1 VGFSLRTRLLNHL
14 DRLVSWFIPGQ
25 PGMEAGRLSGQR
37 MFVYTCLIYLGVS
50 QLFALTSAAIGYFIG
65 VAVLCVGMAL
75 LFAGLFYFRATGNF
89 RIAVHVFVANC
100 TFVAVAGSSY
110 FSGGLYSPVTPWFVL
125 ISVAAV
131 QLMGYSRD
139 ALFWIA
145 MCLLIP
151 IVYGAASLQGYQFPM
166 RYPPESETTFMMISI
181 AALSIALVCTAL
193 AFEYNSQRAL
203 QQVLDSRR
211 EVEHLARLQERMAER
226 GAVIRSMH
234 DGVGS
239 HITSAIRML
248 QSESAASPAR
258 NEVLITLR
266 DALDRLKL
274 SIDTF
279 NQTPGDVTALLANMR
294 YRLGPRF
301 ALMGVELQWDV
312 ELLPICK
319 QLDAQAMNELQFML
333 FESLSNVLQHAQA
346 QVLRVEGH
354 HSGEGLPGRVHVRLV
369 DDGRG
374 FDVAA
379 VRGSG
384 LAAMRK
390 RAAAIGAQLHI
401 TSQPGRTAVE
411 IQIAV

>member
-1 VGFSLRTRLLNHL
+1 VGFTLRKRLLNQL

-25 PGMEAGRLSGQR
+25 ADMDASRLSATR

-50 QLFALTSAAIGYFIG
+50 QLFALTSAAISYFIG
-65 VAVLCVGMAL
+65 VEVLCVGTLL

-89 RIAVHVFVANC
+89 RTAVHVFFANC
-100 TFVAVAGSSY
+100 TFVAVGGSSY

-131 QLMGYSRD
+131 QLMGYTRD
-139 ALFWIA
+139 AFIWVAL
-145 MCLLIP
+145 CLLFP
-151 IVYGAASLQGYQFPM
+151 IGYGAASLLGYQFPM
-166 RYPPESETTFMMISI
+166 RYPLESETMFTMISI
-181 AALSIALVCTAL
+181 AALSIALVCSAL
-193 AFEYNSQRAL
+193 AFDYNSRRAL

-211 EVEHLARLQERMAER
+211 ELEHLARLQERMAER
-226 GAVIRSMH
+226 GAIIRSMH

-248 QSESAASPAR
+248 QVEPTASPAR
-258 NEVLITLR
+258 KEILVTLR
-266 DALDRLKL
+266 DALDQLKL

-333 FESLSNVLQHAQA
+333 FEALSNVLQHAQA
-346 QVLRVEGH
+346 QVLRVEGR
-354 HSGEGLPGRVHVRLV
+354 HSGESLPGQVHVRLV

-374 FDVAA
+374 FDTAA
-379 VRGSG
+379 VQASG

-390 RAAAIGAQLHI
+390 RAAVIGAQLLI